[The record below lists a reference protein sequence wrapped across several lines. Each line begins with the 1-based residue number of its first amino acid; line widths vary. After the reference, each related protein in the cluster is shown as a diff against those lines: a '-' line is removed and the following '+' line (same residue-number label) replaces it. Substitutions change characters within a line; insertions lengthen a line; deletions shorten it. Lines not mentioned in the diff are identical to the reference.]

1 MGVAEKLRGG
11 LLLSTPAEAPVVGQV
26 HGVFIDP

>member
-1 MGVAEKLRGG
+1 MGVAEKLRG